1 MAVKN
6 PKEKRDVKQALSI
19 MFTMSWPSD
28 GHGAMKVIRV
38 RVRAT
43 LRTKKIHQRLVKSYF
58 AKIKN

>member
-38 RVRAT
+38 RVRVIP
-43 LRTKKIHQRLVKSYF
+43 LRTI
-58 AKIKN
+58 